1 MHVALASCSDIP
13 ALADLLAFLFEQ
25 EVEFLPDRDAQ
36 MCGLTRI
43 LENPHMGSILVVKQQ
58 DSVVGMV
65 SLLYSVSTAL
75 GERVALLEDMVIL
88 PTVRNTGIGSQLLQA
103 AIDHARTAGCKRIT
117 LLTDHTNEAAQRFY
131 AKQGFSISTMVPLRL
146 SL

>member
-1 MHVALASCSDIP
+1 MHVALASFADIP
-13 ALADLLAFLFEQ
+13 ALADLLAILFEQ
-25 EVEFLPDRDAQ
+25 EAEFQPDRDAQ
-36 MCGLTRI
+36 MHGLTRI

-58 DSVVGMV
+58 DSAVGMI
-65 SLLYSVSTAL
+65 SLLYTVSTAL